1 MARNEAQTRFELIDP
16 ALLERGWCRE
26 DIRLEETA
34 AAIDIIH
41 GRGQRRPAGRADY
54 VLRRPLEAATEPL
67 SIAIIEAKRED
78 KPPEHGLQQ
87 GKRYRLGHL
96 HHVPFVFSS
105 NGHLFVEYDE
115 STGLTSEARSLSEFP
130 TPEDLLNRYIEAR
143 GLPRASSEMRLLAT
157 GYKPGREYLRYYQ
170 DASIRAALEQIIR
183 QRANNERPRVLLSLA
198 TGAGKTRIAAALLR
212 RIFDAGFMGKALFV
226 CDRTELRDNGIG
238 DFQKLFGN
246 DAAEVGTHNAQKNA
260 RVIVATYQTLDHSS
274 NKEEAT
280 FFDRHYPPGY
290 FDVIIIDECHRSAW
304 GEWHVFLEKNS
315 NAIQVG
321 LTATPRQ
328 LRITES
334 RLPEETRS
342 EIDRDHRFLSD
353 NFKYFGEPAYE
364 YSYAQGRE
372 DGYLA
377 PVQIETYDL
386 FHDQQQIAE
395 RIHGVK
401 RDDVRGHQLT
411 NALTGARVLPEDV
424 PEKNS
429 PSAIEQRLIM
439 PERVLAMSRHL
450 FDCLIATGKGDP
462 VQKTII
468 FCASDNHADLV
479 ANALN
484 NLYAKWSKTN
494 KQKRVRTFAFKCMSS
509 VNGQALIP
517 DFRGRQRSHI
527 IATTKDLLSTGVN
540 VPCVKNIVFFRYI
553 QSPILFHQMIGR
565 GMRIDEENDK
575 LMFRIFDYTGA
586 TVLFG
591 ADFVSPLPPEPPDP
605 DEGPEPPPPYP
616 PIKVRGVQIEIRES
630 GSFNLVSEDG
640 RLVRV
645 TPQQYRKRLIEE
657 LIQTVPTLEDFR
669 ERWLDAEKRRE
680 MMDQLAEMG
689 FLPEKLREAADMD
702 QFDMFD
708 VIAAFAYGIQPR
720 TRAERAAQFDGS
732 GLDWLVRLPQP
743 SVKVIRAIVRQFERA
758 GTDALETNELFQT
771 PEVQQARGIAAL
783 REGGE
788 PGELLK
794 RTKETLFVA

>member
-16 ALLERGWCRE
+16 SLIERGWCRE

-41 GRGQRRPAGRADY
+41 GRAQRRPKGRADY
-54 VLRRPLEAATEPL
+54 VLRRPLESGAEPL
-67 SIAIIEAKRED
+67 PIAIIEAKRED

-105 NGHLFVEYDE
+105 NGHMFVEYDE
-115 STGLTSEARSLSEFP
+115 STGLTSDAHPLSEFP

-143 GLPRASSEMRLLAT
+143 GLPRAASEMRLLAT

-238 DFQKLFGN
+238 DFQALFGN
-246 DAAEVGTHNAQKNA
+246 DAAEVGTHNAQRNA

-290 FDVIIIDECHRSAW
+290 FDVMVIDECHRSAW

-328 LRITES
+328 LRVTES
-334 RLPEETRS
+334 QLPEETRT
-342 EIDRDHRFLSD
+342 EIDRDRRFLAD

-364 YSYAQGRE
+364 YSYAQGRD

-377 PVQIETYDL
+377 PAEIETYDL
-386 FHDQQQIAE
+386 FHDQQPIAE
-395 RIHGVK
+395 RLHGIE
-401 RDDVRGHQLT
+401 REDVRGHQLT
-411 NALTGARVLPEDV
+411 NALTGARVPPEDV
-424 PEKNS
+424 PEKNA
-429 PSAIEQRLIM
+429 PSVIEQRLIM
-439 PERVLAMSRHL
+439 PERVLAMSQHL
-450 FDCLIATGKGDP
+450 FEQLLATGNGDP

-468 FCASDNHADLV
+468 FCASDNHADLI
-479 ANALN
+479 ANAMN
-484 NLYAKWSKTN
+484 NLYAKWCRAN
-494 KQKRVRTFAFKCMSS
+494 KQGRVETYVFKCMSS

-517 DFRGRQRSHI
+517 DFRGRKRSYI
-527 IATTKDLLSTGVN
+527 IATTKELLSTGVN

-553 QSPILFHQMIGR
+553 QSPILFHQMVGR
-565 GMRIDEENDK
+565 GTRIDEENDK

-586 TVLFG
+586 TALFG
-591 ADFVSPLPPEPPDP
+591 ADFVSPPPPEPD
-605 DEGPEPPPPYP
+605 DDPPPPPPPPTYP

-630 GSFNLVSEDG
+630 GSFNLVNEDG

-645 TPQQYRKRLIEE
+645 TPEQYRKRLIEE
-657 LIQTVPTLEDFR
+657 LIQTVPTLSDFR
-669 ERWLDAEKRRE
+669 ERWLDADKRRE
-680 MMDQLAEMG
+680 MMDQLADMG
-689 FLPEKLREAADMD
+689 LLPEKLREAANMD
-702 QFDMFD
+702 EFDMFD
-708 VIAAFAYGIQPR
+708 VIAAFAYGIEPR
-720 TRAERAAQFDGS
+720 TRAERAAQFNDAGP
-732 GLDWLVRLPQP
+732 GWLVRLPLP

-758 GTDALETNELFQT
+758 GTEALEKNELFQT
-771 PEVQQARGIAAL
+771 PEVQQANGVAAL

-788 PGELLK
+788 PSELLK
-794 RTKETLFVA
+794 KTKETLFVA